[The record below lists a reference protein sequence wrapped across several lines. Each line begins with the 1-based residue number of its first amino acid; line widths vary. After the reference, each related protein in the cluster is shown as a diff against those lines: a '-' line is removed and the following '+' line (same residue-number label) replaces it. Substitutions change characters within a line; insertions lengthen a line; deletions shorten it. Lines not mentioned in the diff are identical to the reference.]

1 MLYVF
6 VFALG
11 LIIGSFLNVCIYRI
25 PRDKSVV
32 APSSRCTS
40 CGNPIKFYDNIP
52 VLSYIVLRGRCRFCS
67 EKLSIR
73 YPVVELINA
82 VLYMVIFERFGF
94 NSPWVLLAYCIFVS
108 SLIVIFFIDLE
119 HQIIPNSITLPGI
132 PIAVILGAVILPDP
146 FSPMDRLGWQASI
159 IGCLAGGGSFY
170 LVAVIGKALLK
181 KDAMGGGDI
190 KMMSLVGGLL
200 GWKAI
205 ILTTFIGSL
214 LGSVIG
220 VSLIL
225 IKGREWGARIPF
237 GPYLALGSLASLFWG
252 NDILTWY
259 LNIG

>member
-1 MLYVF
+1 MLYAF
-6 VFALG
+6 IFALG
-11 LIIGSFLNVCIYRI
+11 LIIGSFLNVCIYRM
-25 PRDKSVV
+25 PRGKSVV

-52 VLSYIVLRGRCRFCS
+52 VLSYIVLGGRCRSCG

-73 YPVVELINA
+73 YPLVELLNA
-82 VLYMVIFERFGF
+82 VLYVILLERFGF
-94 NSPWVLLAYCIFVS
+94 DPPWVVLAYCMFVS
-108 SLIVIFFIDLE
+108 SLVVIFFIDLE

-132 PIAVILGAVILPDP
+132 PIAVVLGASVLPDP
-146 FSPMDRLGWQASI
+146 FSPADRLGWQASI

-170 LVAVIGKALLK
+170 LVAVLGKAILK

-190 KMMSLVGGLL
+190 KMMALVGGML

-205 ILTTFIGSL
+205 ILTTFFGSL

-220 VSLIL
+220 ISLIL

-237 GPYLALGSLASLFWG
+237 GPYLALGSLVSLLWG
-252 NDILTWY
+252 NDILIWY
-259 LNIG
+259 LNAG